1 VVLAFQA
8 TAASASA
15 VAVGAENPEPA
26 IPADAPRPR
35 FELSARTGWNI
46 PTIESGSDV
55 SAGPGVGA
63 LFLFRPAS
71 GVAFGVS
78 GDVARFPWYDDES
91 LFTITYG
98 ADLRFYA
105 AMPRNWE
112 LYANAL
118 FALVDVSASGRTGG
132 SCGADHGMV
141 LGTTLGAE
149 RYFTTSLRLG
159 AELGYHFGG
168 TYTAGCL
175 PIATTGLASI
185 PEFSPGFA
193 LRVVGTYGTR

>member
-1 VVLAFQA
+1 
-8 TAASASA
+8 
-15 VAVGAENPEPA
+15 
-26 IPADAPRPR
+26 
-35 FELSARTGWNI
+35 
-46 PTIESGSDV
+46 
-55 SAGPGVGA
+55 
-63 LFLFRPAS
+63 LFRPAS

-78 GDVARFPWYDDES
+78 GDVARFPWVEGQS
-91 LFTITYG
+91 LLAITYG

-118 FALVDVSASGRTGG
+118 FALVDVSASGETGG
-132 SCGADHGMV
+132 PCGSADRGMV

-149 RYFTTSLRLG
+149 RYFTSSLRLG

-168 TYTAGCL
+168 TYTTGACL
-175 PIATTGLASI
+175 PIYAPNSGPSI

>member
-1 VVLAFQA
+1 M
-8 TAASASA
+8 TASASA
-15 VAVGAENPEPA
+15 AVAVEAESPEPA
-26 IPADAPRPR
+26 IPTDAPRPR

-46 PTIESGSDV
+46 PTIESGGDL
-55 SAGPGVGA
+55 SAGPGAGG

-78 GDVARFPWYDDES
+78 GDVARFPWEADES
-91 LFTITYG
+91 LLAITYG

-118 FALVDVSASGRTGG
+118 FALVDVSSTGETGG
-132 SCGADHGMV
+132 SCDADHGMV

-168 TYTAGCL
+168 TYPSACASMRSLNGR
-175 PIATTGLASI
+175 ASI

-193 LRVVGTYGTR
+193 LRVIGTYGTR

>member
-1 VVLAFQA
+1 MTA
-8 TAASASA
+8 TDHAALG
-15 VAVGAENPEPA
+15 VEAENPEHS

-55 SAGPGVGA
+55 RAGPGAGA

-71 GVAFGVS
+71 GVAFGLS
-78 GDVARFPWYDDES
+78 GDVARFPWLEDES

-118 FALVDVSASGRTGG
+118 FALVDVSASTGG
-132 SCGADHGMV
+132 GGVCRADHGMV

-168 TYTAGCL
+168 THIAGCL
-175 PIATTGLASI
+175 PIYAPDAGPSI

-193 LRVVGTYGTR
+193 LRVVGTYGAR

>member
-1 VVLAFQA
+1 MTA
-8 TAASASA
+8 TDHAALG
-15 VAVGAENPEPA
+15 VEAENPEHS

-55 SAGPGVGA
+55 RAGPGAGA

-71 GVAFGVS
+71 GVAFGLS
-78 GDVARFPWYDDES
+78 GDVARFPWLEDES

-118 FALVDVSASGRTGG
+118 FALVDGRVHFNWKTRTKRQVSVQPA
-132 SCGADHGMV
+132 A
-141 LGTTLGAE
+141 
-149 RYFTTSLRLG
+149 
-159 AELGYHFGG
+159 
-168 TYTAGCL
+168 
-175 PIATTGLASI
+175 
-185 PEFSPGFA
+185 
-193 LRVVGTYGTR
+193 